1 MASRIFLPLFLICA
15 VLFSAKPAHAQAIIE
30 GHVQLPKSPATTV
43 MNQRYTVVMSD
54 GVVSISPPLAVVY
67 LEGTFPVPKPT
78 TTAQVV
84 QRDYTFVPAIL
95 PVQVGTR
102 VEFPNEDKAY
112 HNIFSYSP
120 AKRFDLGRY
129 RGDERPIPS
138 EVFDQAGLVTL
149 RCDIHDHMRAIILVL
164 ATPYFVLSDTA
175 GDFRLTGLPPGHYT
189 LKVWLSSKTT
199 LERPVDL
206 QPGSTQRVD
215 FP

>member
-1 MASRIFLPLFLICA
+1 MVSRIHLPLFLICA
-15 VLFSAKPAHAQAIIE
+15 VLISGKPAHAQAIIE
-30 GHVQLPKSPATTV
+30 GHVQLPKSPAATV
-43 MNQRYTVVMSD
+43 MNQRYSVVTSE
-54 GVVSISPPLAVVY
+54 GIVSISPPLAVVY
-67 LEGTFPVPKPT
+67 LEGAFSEPKPI

-95 PVQVGTR
+95 PIQVGTR

-164 ATPYFVLSDTA
+164 DTPYFVLSDTQ
-175 GDFRLTGLPPGHYT
+175 GDFRLAGLPPGHYT

-199 LERPVDL
+199 LERAVDL
-206 QPGSTQRVD
+206 QSGSTQRVN

>member
-1 MASRIFLPLFLICA
+1 MVSRIHRLLFLIFA
-15 VLFSAKPAHAQAIIE
+15 VLISAKPAHAQAIIE
-30 GHVQLPKSPATTV
+30 GHVQLPKAPAAAV
-43 MNQRYTVVMSD
+43 MNQRYSVVTSE
-54 GVVSISPPLAVVY
+54 GAVSISPPLAVVY
-67 LEGTFPVPKPT
+67 LEGTFSEAKPT
-78 TTAQVV
+78 TTAQVI

-102 VEFPNEDKAY
+102 VQFPNEDKAY

-138 EVFDQAGLVTL
+138 EVFNQAGLVTL

-164 ATPYFVLSDTA
+164 DTPYFVLSDTA
-175 GDFRLTGLPPGHYT
+175 GNFRLTGLPPGHYT

-199 LERPVDL
+199 LERAVDL

-215 FP
+215 IP